1 MCSVRPPLRRRQ
13 KNGIIVI
20 TINSGCWK
28 IAASYLPICKAIIP
42 VIAFAKWHFLSNHL
56 IHGNRL
62 KYRGAALVTQY
73 YNLSLIWQP
82 IMAVKAFQSG
92 TGTIMTCF
100 IDILLYQK

>member
-1 MCSVRPPLRRRQ
+1 MQFNNIKLSYFESHIISKGTLMDAVRFLDTRAAFGPLLFPPPP

-62 KYRGAALVTQY
+62 KYSIGVFANIVTQ
-73 YNLSLIWQP
+73 
-82 IMAVKAFQSG
+82 
-92 TGTIMTCF
+92 
-100 IDILLYQK
+100 